1 MKNRQSLKSALS
13 IVMALAGA
21 SVASAVGFIVL
32 HRGDIL
38 NATVYQPV
46 ATASTTS
53 GAASVANT
61 ASQNSLVNAPLGVEN
76 SIDDSSGSSNN
87 PSQGTVGNS
96 TATASSNSTESS
108 SISDTGNFS
117 QVGSGNSS
125 TTASSAQN
133 ASASQVQSSDSG
145 GPAGPPPPQ
154 PGDKITAVTANAV
167 SPDYLNQSV
176 PIYVE
181 VYNKLGAKL
190 PLDGHHVTYQMVS
203 GPSGAKVSS
212 DGHFTAT
219 APGTYVLNVSVDG
232 MEGNEVTI
240 VEQDALQMRVSVS
253 NQTLAGPGQSAQ
265 VVAHVTSGQ
274 FHDVQGIKVHFFVPP
289 GSPVKLSSSDA
300 TTDVNGLAAVNVV
313 ALDGVSA
320 PVSVAI
326 TGSMEYGVTE
336 STSVTVT
343 KASPPAK
350 LVPSEV
356 PNYVTK
362 DGAFVDFTVEDE
374 NGNTLEGVKLVS
386 SATGGT
392 TKVMD
397 NGFGTY
403 WVYIGPNTDATT
415 VHLDVTVSGTSLS
428 WSGDFPVRK
437 Q

>member
-1 MKNRQSLKSALS
+1 
-13 IVMALAGA
+13 
-21 SVASAVGFIVL
+21 
-32 HRGDIL
+32 
-38 NATVYQPV
+38 
-46 ATASTTS
+46 
-53 GAASVANT
+53 
-61 ASQNSLVNAPLGVEN
+61 
-76 SIDDSSGSSNN
+76 
-87 PSQGTVGNS
+87 
-96 TATASSNSTESS
+96 
-108 SISDTGNFS
+108 
-117 QVGSGNSS
+117 
-125 TTASSAQN
+125 
-133 ASASQVQSSDSG
+133 
-145 GPAGPPPPQ
+145 
-154 PGDKITAVTANAV
+154 
-167 SPDYLNQSV
+167 
-176 PIYVE
+176 
-181 VYNKLGAKL
+181 
-190 PLDGHHVTYQMVS
+190 MVS

-219 APGTYVLNVSVDG
+219 APGTYVLNVSEDG

-253 NQTLAGPGQSAQ
+253 NQTIAGPGQSAQ

-313 ALDGVSA
+313 ALDGLSA
-320 PVSVAI
+320 PVSVEI

-415 VHLDVTVSGTSLS
+415 VHLDVTVFGTSLS